1 MEFDNFK
8 ILIFFLGIC
17 FIIFFLSGFII
28 LLLYKHQNKYLMN
41 LQNITKIQA
50 DHSFAVL
57 NSKIEIQE
65 STFNFI
71 SKEVH
76 DNIGLQLTLAKRG
89 LMNLSSDNSVANSDL
104 HLVYELISN
113 VIVDLG
119 NLSRSLSTEFI
130 IKNGLVSSIEREISI
145 INRNQNLQVTFEIRG
160 EEQYFESSKELIV
173 FRLIQES
180 INNAIK
186 HSGSPNVHIGLT
198 YTANAFE
205 ILIADF
211 GKGFEFE
218 QNSASHSGLSNMN
231 NRVKI
236 LKGSL
241 NITSTVGVGT
251 RINIFIPN

>member
-1 MEFDNFK
+1 
-8 ILIFFLGIC
+8 
-17 FIIFFLSGFII
+17 
-28 LLLYKHQNKYLMN
+28 MN

-89 LMNLSSDNSVANSDL
+89 LMNLSPDDTIANTDL
-104 HLVYELISN
+104 PFVCELISN

-130 IKNGLVSSIEREISI
+130 TKNGLVASLQREVSI
-145 INRNQNLQVTFEIRG
+145 INRNQKFQVHFEIQG
-160 EEQYFESSKELIV
+160 EERYFESSKELIV
-173 FRLIQES
+173 FRIIQES
-180 INNAIK
+180 IHNAIK
-186 HSGSPNVHIGLT
+186 HSGSPYIHICLT
-198 YTANAFE
+198 YTTDAFE
-205 ILIADF
+205 ILIADS

-218 QNSASHSGLSNMN
+218 INSSSHSGLSNMN

-236 LKGSL
+236 LKGSF
-241 NITSTVGVGT
+241 NITSTIGAGT
-251 RINIFIPN
+251 KINIRIPN